1 MKIFLTTTTAA
12 IIAAVAIGT
21 PAAAQ
26 RVPAASIAV
35 VDLGRISSEC
45 NACKTASAALQG
57 QVAALRTRQQQLT
70 TSLQA
75 EGTPIQTAVNA
86 LAGKQPDAALTARI
100 RALQTKQEAGNQELQ
115 RQQQT
120 IQRNQ
125 QYIQQQ
131 IDAKLGPVIDQVM
144 QRRGA
149 NLVVETGATLK
160 SSPGLDVTTD
170 VLTGLNA
177 ALPSLNT
184 TAPAAPAAATPPR
197 R

>member
-1 MKIFLTTTTAA
+1 MKILLTTTAA
-12 IIAAVAIGT
+12 IAATIAMAA

-35 VDLGRISSEC
+35 VDLGRVSSEC
-45 NACKTASAALQG
+45 TACRTAAAALQA
-57 QVAALRTRQQQLT
+57 QVAGLRQRQQQLT
-70 TSLQA
+70 TSLQG
-75 EGTPIQTAVNA
+75 EGTGIQTAVNA
-86 LAGKQPDAALTARI
+86 LNGKQPDAALTARI
-100 RALQTKQEAGNQELQ
+100 RALEAKQDTANQELG
-115 RQQQT
+115 RQQQQ

-149 NLVVETGATLK
+149 NLVIEAGASLK
-160 SSPGLDVTTD
+160 VGAGLDVTSD

-177 ALPSLNT
+177 ALPSLAT
-184 TAPAAPAAATPPR
+184 TAPAAAAPTR

>member
-1 MKIFLTTTTAA
+1 MKILLTTTALITAT
-12 IIAAVAIGT
+12 IMAA

-35 VDLGRISSEC
+35 VDLGRVSSEC
-45 NACKTASAALQG
+45 TACRTAAAALQA
-57 QVAALRTRQQQLT
+57 QVAALRQRQQQLT
-70 TSLQA
+70 ASLQG
-75 EGTPIQTAVNA
+75 EGNGIQTAVNA
-86 LAGKQPDAALTARI
+86 LNGKQPDAALTARI
-100 RALQTKQEAGNQELQ
+100 RALQAKQDSANQELG
-115 RQQQT
+115 RQQQQ

-131 IDAKLGPVIDQVM
+131 IDTRLGPVIDQVM

-149 NLVVETGATLK
+149 NLVIEAGASLK
-160 SSPGLDVTTD
+160 VGPGLDVTSD

-177 ALPSLNT
+177 ALPSLVT
-184 TAPAAPAAATPPR
+184 TAPAAPAAPTR

>member
-1 MKIFLTTTTAA
+1 MNILLTTAA
-12 IIAAVAIGT
+12 AIAATIAMAA

-35 VDLGRISSEC
+35 VDLGRVSSEC
-45 NACKTASAALQG
+45 TACRTASAALQA
-57 QVAALRTRQQQLT
+57 QVAGLRQRQQQLT
-70 TSLQA
+70 TSLQG
-75 EGTPIQTAVNA
+75 EGTGIQTAVNA
-86 LAGKQPDAALTARI
+86 LNGKQPDAALTARI
-100 RALQTKQEAGNQELQ
+100 RALQAKQDTANQELG
-115 RQQQT
+115 RQQQQ

-149 NLVVETGATLK
+149 NLVIEAGASLK
-160 SSPGLDVTTD
+160 VGAGLDVTSD
-170 VLTGLNA
+170 VLAGLNA
-177 ALPSLNT
+177 ALPSLAT
-184 TAPAAPAAATPPR
+184 TAPAAAAPTR

>member
-1 MKIFLTTTTAA
+1 MKILLTTAA
-12 IIAAVAIGT
+12 AITATIAMAA

-35 VDLGRISSEC
+35 VDLGRVSSEC
-45 NACKTASAALQG
+45 TACRTAAAALQA
-57 QVAALRTRQQQLT
+57 QVAGLRQRQQQLT
-70 TSLQA
+70 TSLQG
-75 EGTPIQTAVNA
+75 EGTGIQTAVNA
-86 LAGKQPDAALTARI
+86 LNGKQPDAALTARI
-100 RALQTKQEAGNQELQ
+100 RALQAKQDSANQELG
-115 RQQQT
+115 RQQQQ

-149 NLVVETGATLK
+149 NLVIEASASLK
-160 SSPGLDVTTD
+160 VAAGLDVTSD

-177 ALPSLNT
+177 ALPSLAT
-184 TAPAAPAAATPPR
+184 TAPAAAAPTR

>member
-1 MKIFLTTTTAA
+1 MKILLTTAA
-12 IIAAVAIGT
+12 AIAATIAIAA

-35 VDLGRISSEC
+35 VDLGRVSSEC
-45 NACKTASAALQG
+45 TACRTAAAALQA
-57 QVAALRTRQQQLT
+57 QVAGLRQRQQQLT
-70 TSLQA
+70 TSLQG
-75 EGTPIQTAVNA
+75 EGTGIQTAVNA
-86 LAGKQPDAALTARI
+86 LNGKQPDAALTARI
-100 RALQTKQEAGNQELQ
+100 RALQAKQDSANQELG
-115 RQQQT
+115 RQQQQ

-149 NLVVETGATLK
+149 NLVIEASASLKVGA
-160 SSPGLDVTTD
+160 GLDVTSD

-177 ALPSLNT
+177 ALPSLAT
-184 TAPAAPAAATPPR
+184 TAPPAAAPTR